1 MATRNLPVELTTL
14 NLPDSG
20 ETTLPPAQCIA
31 AGGGSLSTG
40 NFRLVYFTAAKTESI
55 TKISTYAA
63 TAAAATP
70 TLCRV
75 GIYTI
80 DGSGNLTLAASIA
93 NDTTIWSNNGVEYER
108 ALDVTFSKVAGT
120 RYAVGS
126 LCVTAQTA
134 PNLAG
139 MQGSNPLINAIAPRI
154 AGTIGSQTD
163 LPASVAV
170 GSIGNTAIRQFFWLK
185 P

>member
-1 MATRNLPVELTTL
+1 ML

-75 GIYTI
+75 GT
-80 DGSGNLTLAASIA
+80 
-93 NDTTIWSNNGVEYER
+93 
-108 ALDVTFSKVAGT
+108 
-120 RYAVGS
+120 
-126 LCVTAQTA
+126 
-134 PNLAG
+134 
-139 MQGSNPLINAIAPRI
+139 
-154 AGTIGSQTD
+154 
-163 LPASVAV
+163 
-170 GSIGNTAIRQFFWLK
+170 IGNTAIRQFFWLK

>member
-20 ETTLPPAQCIA
+20 ETTIPPAQCIA

-108 ALDVTFSKVAGT
+108 AWTSPSPRSQARAT
-120 RYAVGS
+120 RR
-126 LCVTAQTA
+126 Q
-134 PNLAG
+134 
-139 MQGSNPLINAIAPRI
+139 PLRHRADRPEPRRDARQQPAHQRHRPRL

-163 LPASVAV
+163 LPAS
-170 GSIGNTAIRQFFWLK
+170 GRSRHHR
-185 P
+185 

>member
-1 MATRNLPVELTTL
+1 MATRNLPVELSTL

-55 TKISTYAA
+55 TKISTWAA

-70 TLCRV
+70 TLCRI

-80 DGSGNLTLAASIA
+80 DGSGNLTLVASTT
-93 NDTTIWSNNGVEYER
+93 NDTAMWSSNGVEYEKT
-108 ALDVTFSKVAGT
+108 LDVGFSKVAGT

-126 LCVTAQTA
+126 LCVTAASA
-134 PNLAG
+134 PALAG
-139 MQGSNPLINAIAPRI
+139 MQSSNPLINAIAPRL
-154 AGTIGSQTD
+154 AGTVGSQTD

-170 GSIGNTAIRQFFWLK
+170 GSIGNTAIRPFFWLK